1 MTDRLAAMQDM
12 RRSLIALLQALQNE
26 TKPRDTRMFTMK
38 AEQIATLKI
47 EIVKL
52 ELCIIVAGG
61 RLF

>member
-1 MTDRLAAMQDM
+1 
-12 RRSLIALLQALQNE
+12 
-26 TKPRDTRMFTMK
+26 MFMIK

-61 RLF
+61 RLFQQ